1 MYFKTNNLD
10 VEIRYADSRDISTMQ
25 KIESISYGN
34 CAWSS
39 SAFQNELEN
48 EFGHYIVAC
57 VNNNVVGYAGYWK
70 VLDEGH
76 ITNLAVDPLYRRMHV
91 ADILL
96 YSLIQKAITN
106 DIKWLTLEVRT
117 NNDAANHLYKKYK
130 FKIIGIR
137 KKYYED
143 NNDDALILWTNDIQ
157 VKEYRTYVHEIFT
170 NDVILV
176 HTDKCN

>member
-1 MYFKTNNLD
+1 
-10 VEIRYADSRDISTMQ
+10 
-25 KIESISYGN
+25 
-34 CAWSS
+34 
-39 SAFQNELEN
+39 
-48 EFGHYIVAC
+48 
-57 VNNNVVGYAGYWK
+57 
-70 VLDEGH
+70 
-76 ITNLAVDPLYRRMHV
+76 MHV

-157 VKEYRTYVHEIFT
+157 VKEYRTYIHEIFT